1 MGYGMVVSPPSRPQ
15 EAALARGSCG
25 VTCAGVKGGTPEV
38 DAIEDSRR
46 RGTGVVESDATEAYI
61 VLWCSAGGRRVAAA
75 GAGRRAQV
83 AIRWAQPAGT
93 ARSLDMWTNT
103 WTVHSTGGTR
113 SYGATTL

>member
-1 MGYGMVVSPPSRPQ
+1 MGHGMVVSPPSRPQ

-61 VLWCSAGGRRVAAA
+61 VLCWWAARRPAA
-75 GAGRRAQV
+75 GCGSSA
-83 AIRWAQPAGT
+83 
-93 ARSLDMWTNT
+93 SCN
-103 WTVHSTGGTR
+103 
-113 SYGATTL
+113 